1 MVGTGPE
8 GQRWAGVGWGPQ
20 TAPPGHLSW
29 WAAREGVPG
38 PSVLPCLQST
48 CLPCG
53 SGDRCRV
60 PWVLGGSSSSYFGM
74 LLVPGCTAWAGSPFP
89 GPLSPCLTPALFS
102 AVVRTDSLKGRR
114 GRLPSKPKQPPETS
128 PAHLLTSLVRA
139 HLDSGPSTSKLDYS
153 KVRPCPAHIWHF
165 LHMRKATCQP
175 LVPQIEKRVG
185 PSRLTRWKNVPLW
198 AVAN

>member
-1 MVGTGPE
+1 MGGWDRPRGTEVG
-8 GQRWAGVGWGPQ
+8 RSGVGP
-20 TAPPGHLSW
+20 ADRLPGHLSW
-29 WAAREGVPG
+29 WAAREGVPR

-74 LLVPGCTAWAGSPFP
+74 LLAPGCTAWAGSPFP

-153 KVRPCPAHIWHF
+153 KVRPCPAHIRHF
-165 LHMRKATCQP
+165 LHMRKATCSA
-175 LVPQIEKRVG
+175 
-185 PSRLTRWKNVPLW
+185 PSSTDRKEGWLL
-198 AVAN
+198 